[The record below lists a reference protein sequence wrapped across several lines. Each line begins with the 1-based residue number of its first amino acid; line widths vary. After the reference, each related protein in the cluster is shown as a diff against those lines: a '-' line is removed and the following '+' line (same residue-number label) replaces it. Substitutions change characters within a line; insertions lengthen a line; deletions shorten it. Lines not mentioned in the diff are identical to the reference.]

1 MREFIDTVWQR
12 SGVSLIWDSE
22 ALAEICEAK
31 EVWSLRQF
39 LNAAAKWSEHV
50 PSNQGKTLVV
60 AGLDGCLDLL
70 SPADAEKWLA
80 EEIKTAVLSFQ
91 DFWVGQAALV
101 FWLPDGVGRFIVNP
115 ATDEVSWRCSAPN
128 SSSQVDF
135 GRILWGGAHE
145 YPQHIVLRAGEK
157 PVGFFHLRIT

>member
-1 MREFIDTVWQR
+1 MKQFLDSVWQR
-12 SGVSLIWDSE
+12 RGTSWIWDSE
-22 ALAEICEAK
+22 ARSQICQAH

-39 LNAAAKWSEHV
+39 LNATGKWPEQL
-50 PSNQGKTLVV
+50 PSNHGKTLVI

-70 SPADAEKWLA
+70 SPDDAGTWLA
-80 EEIKTAVLSFQ
+80 EEIKKAVLSFQ
-91 DFWVGQAALV
+91 DFWEGEAALV
-101 FWLPDGVGRFIVNP
+101 FWLPCGAGRFAVNP

-128 SSSQVDF
+128 TTSQVDF